1 MLFEQIL
8 FQEIVDLQVKLLVR
22 FSSQRCAKKQRERK
36 EIVIPLTATFC
47 YESQLKMVP
56 TSKLNLLTANISF
69 RILHTVAIKDVFEFF

>member
-22 FSSQRCAKKQRERK
+22 FSARRCAKKQRERK

-56 TSKLNLLTANISF
+56 TSKLKLTANISF
-69 RILHTVAIKDVFEFF
+69 RILHTAAIKDVSEFF